1 MGKDFNELDEDELY
15 ILIGSN
21 VAKLRKKANLS
32 QLALSLAI
40 GNKSPSLISSAE
52 IYTNKRH
59 FNILQLQ
66 KIAKVLEVD
75 VCDFF
80 EV

>member
-1 MGKDFNELDEDELY
+1 MHCIFF
-15 ILIGSN
+15 LIGFN

-32 QLALSLAI
+32 QLDLSLAI
-40 GNKSPSLISSAE
+40 ENKSPSLISSAE
-52 IYTNKRH
+52 IYTIKRY

-75 VCDFF
+75 ICEFF
-80 EV
+80 EVE